1 MIEYREFNEARIG
14 EVKDIY
20 RQEEWYAY
28 LRDDEKLVRAFRQ
41 SLYLLGAFEEEKL
54 IGFVRCVGDGEHV
67 LLVQDMIV
75 APAWQKQGIGTHLLE
90 TVWERYADV
99 RMFLVLTD
107 IEDEVDNKFY
117 QKAGLVKLEEK
128 SIVGYMR

>member
-54 IGFVRCVGDGEHV
+54 IV
-67 LLVQDMIV
+67 LLIQDLIV

>member
-75 APAWQKQGIGTHLLE
+75 APAWQKQCIGTHLLE